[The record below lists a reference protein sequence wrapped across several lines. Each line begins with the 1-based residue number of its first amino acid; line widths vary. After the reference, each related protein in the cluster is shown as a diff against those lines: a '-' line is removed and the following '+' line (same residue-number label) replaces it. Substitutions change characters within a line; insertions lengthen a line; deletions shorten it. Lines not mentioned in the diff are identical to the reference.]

1 VTPLLVEAREHLS
14 TSEAAEVDRL
24 LGGIDTLAARGT
36 IGEGKRGSLDADAV
50 EGSTVLLARDGQG
63 HLVGFASLQ
72 RHPASFGVEIVDSG
86 TDPGEPV
93 TRALLRRAGQE
104 VERRGGG
111 ALFYWV
117 HEAGDAEPA
126 VATAE
131 GFTLDRELFEMRTPL
146 PLQSDIVDAARPI
159 VTRPF
164 VPGVD
169 EEAWLEVNNRAF
181 AGHPEQSGWD
191 MADLRAREAEPWF
204 DPHGLLLLELEGR
217 LAGSCWTKVHEEV
230 DPHEGEIFVIA
241 VDPDFEHQGL
251 GRALTVAGYAYLAGL
266 GLTEGILYVDAANP
280 AAVTLYRSLGLEV
293 VRVDRAYVRTMPN
306 QP

>member
-1 VTPLLVEAREHLS
+1 M
-14 TSEAAEVDRL
+14 
-24 LGGIDTLAARGT
+24 
-36 IGEGKRGSLDADAV
+36 
-50 EGSTVLLARDGQG
+50 
-63 HLVGFASLQ
+63 
-72 RHPASFGVEIVDSG
+72 
-86 TDPGEPV
+86 
-93 TRALLRRAGQE
+93 
-104 VERRGGG
+104 
-111 ALFYWV
+111 
-117 HEAGDAEPA
+117 
-126 VATAE
+126 ATAE

-146 PLQSDIVDAARPI
+146 PLQSDMVDAARPI

-217 LAGSCWTKVHEEV
+217 LAGSCWTTVHEEV

-266 GLTEGILYVDAANP
+266 GLTEGILYVDAANT

>member
-1 VTPLLVEAREHLS
+1 
-14 TSEAAEVDRL
+14 
-24 LGGIDTLAARGT
+24 
-36 IGEGKRGSLDADAV
+36 
-50 EGSTVLLARDGQG
+50 
-63 HLVGFASLQ
+63 
-72 RHPASFGVEIVDSG
+72 
-86 TDPGEPV
+86 
-93 TRALLRRAGQE
+93 LRRAGQE

-146 PLQSDIVDAARPI
+146 PLQSDMVDAARPI

-266 GLTEGILYVDAANP
+266 GLTEGILYVDAANT
-280 AAVTLYRSLGLEV
+280 AAVSLYRSLGLEV